1 MVEPNLPVPAIQ
13 GHFGDK
19 LYSYQTQL
27 KPWYIKEILRHDPRS
42 QNWKNLSTELR
53 EIYQNLQ
60 RKTTKKRRE
69 GTARYIKE
77 RFGPDNFA
85 IGAFPAISIGFT
97 KSLKFI
103 PYDNPN
109 IEKDI
114 GKLQVDLDEQNTR
127 ILLDG
132 LARYTGAM
140 EVEEEEGRE
149 IANSFTF
156 PVTIYV
162 PKEGFS
168 LSVREL
174 GQLFHDF
181 NFLISPIA
189 KNQALALDQ
198 GNIYIALCRQL
209 AQTEVI
215 RENGGV
221 KERAASLGSNS
232 TALVAQQVFLKFVR
246 GACEGASFQ
255 KTLRDE
261 YPSGEPNLTRETFSY
276 IKNRLVT
283 FLEILEDCMEESFSD
298 KSSIHL
304 TAPGWAS
311 LGLIFHDVEFRSSP
325 PLSENDK
332 TRIYQRLGQI
342 DWSRYNTDWFDFLG
356 DPGYDKRGKQYLS
369 KARGGG
375 NAVKYLTNYLRKKLE
390 LHEFIEE

>member
-1 MVEPNLPVPAIQ
+1 MVEPKLPVPAIQ
-13 GHFGDK
+13 GKFGDK

-27 KPWYIKEILRHDPRS
+27 KTLSIREILRHDPRS
-42 QNWKNLSTELR
+42 KNWKNLSPELK

-97 KSLKFI
+97 KPLKFQ
-103 PYDNPN
+103 PYNDPN
-109 IEKDI
+109 IDRDI
-114 GKLQVDLDEQNTR
+114 GELIIDLDDENIR

-140 EVEEEEGRE
+140 EVYEENGKE
-149 IANSFTF
+149 IADSFTF

-162 PKEGFS
+162 PQEGFS
-168 LSVREL
+168 LSVKEL

-221 KERAASLGSNS
+221 EERAASLGSKS

-261 YPSGEPNLTRETFSY
+261 YPSGQPNLTRETFSY
-276 IKNRLVT
+276 IQERLVT
-283 FLEILEDCMEESFSD
+283 FLEILEDNMKDRFSNQ
-298 KSSIHL
+298 SSIHL

-325 PLSENDK
+325 PLSEDDK

-356 DPGYDKRGKQYLS
+356 DPDYDKRGKQYLS

-375 NAVKYLTNYLRKKLE
+375 NAAKNLTNYLRKQLG
-390 LHEFIEE
+390 LHELIED